1 MGFVWLI
8 AAGVVIMT
16 VSLAAVACYIN
27 RRKKA
32 NKSAN
37 AAVVGGMGFNGSDV
51 QYSVPSVDVMYSAA
65 SMGSVASVGS
75 VASSIYEMESSR
87 GGRGVRFNY

>member
-16 VSLAAVACYIN
+16 VSMAAVACYIN

-32 NKSAN
+32 NKAAN
-37 AAVVGGMGFNGSDV
+37 TTVVGMGFNGSGV